1 MIMSQAWN
9 LVKATASDFTDDE
22 CLSSGAA
29 LAYYTIFSL
38 PPLLAIV
45 FVIAHWL
52 GVPQEQ
58 IDRIVREQLGMPA
71 ATAQEGNSPEG
82 ASGEVNSGARS
93 EAASAG
99 TEESAANGG
108 QGIGSLA
115 DQAQVPGEGSLF
127 SRIAGIVILIFSA
140 TGVLAQLQFSLNR
153 AWEVEPDPE
162 QSGIKNF
169 AMKRVLSFGM
179 IVVVAFLL
187 LVAMVVTTLIDEILS
202 WISSGLPDAFE
213 KVIAYSANAAST
225 VLIATLLFAAM
236 YKILPDAKVQWKDVA
251 VGALV
256 TGVLFVIG
264 KTLISVYLQSS
275 EVASGWGAAT
285 GSMVSILVWVY
296 YSSLIVLFGA
306 EFTQIWARSR
316 GRAIEPV
323 NGAVRKVEEKR
334 IIRDDQSSAGH
345 D

>member
-1 MIMSQAWN
+1 MSQAWN
-9 LVKATASDFTDDE
+9 LVKATSSDFTEDE

-45 FVIAHWL
+45 FVITHWL

-71 ATAQEGNSPEG
+71 ATARDVSL
-82 ASGEVNSGARS
+82 ASDASDKNS
-93 EAASAG
+93 EAAIDGIGKSAG
-99 TEESAANGG
+99 SDA
-108 QGIGSLA
+108 QDIGSLA
-115 DQAQVPGEGSLF
+115 DQAHVPGEGSLF
-127 SRIAGIVILIFSA
+127 SRIAGMAILIFSA

-202 WISSGLPDAFE
+202 WISSGLPSALE
-213 KVIAYSANAAST
+213 KMIAYSANAAST

-251 VGALV
+251 VGALL

-275 EVASGWGAAT
+275 DVASGWGAAT

-334 IIRDDQSSAGH
+334 IIRDDQGSAKR

>member
-1 MIMSQAWN
+1 MIQAWN
-9 LVKATASDFTDDE
+9 LVKATASDFTEDE

-45 FVIAHWL
+45 FVIAHWI

-71 ATAQEGNSPEG
+71 ASAQDASLSGSVSGRELETA
-82 ASGEVNSGARS
+82 S
-93 EAASAG
+93 EDAAESASAD
-99 TEESAANGG
+99 G

-115 DQAQVPGEGSLF
+115 DKAQVPGEGSLF
-127 SRIAGIVILIFSA
+127 SRIAGILILVFSA

-153 AWEVEPDPE
+153 AWEVEPDPA

-169 AMKRVLSFGM
+169 AVKRVLSFGM

-202 WISSGLPDAFE
+202 WISSWLPGALE

-225 VLIATLLFAAM
+225 VLIASLLFAAM

-256 TGVLFVIG
+256 TGVLFVVG
-264 KTLISVYLQSS
+264 KTLISIYLQSS
-275 EVASGWGAAT
+275 DVASGWGAAT

-323 NGAVRKVEEKR
+323 NGAVRKVEETR
-334 IIRDDQSSAGH
+334 IIREPQGATEH

>member
-1 MIMSQAWN
+1 MSQAWN
-9 LVKATASDFTDDE
+9 LVKATARDFTEDE

-71 ATAQEGNSPEG
+71 ATAQEGSSGEG
-82 ASGEVNSGARS
+82 ASGEGSLDERN
-93 EAASAG
+93 EATSAG
-99 TEESAANGG
+99 TDKSVADAA

-115 DQAQVPGEGSLF
+115 DKAQVPGEGNAF
-127 SRIAGIVILIFSA
+127 SRITGIAILVFSA

-187 LVAMVVTTLIDEILS
+187 LVAMVLTTLIDEILS
-202 WISSGLPDAFE
+202 WVSSGLPGAFE
-213 KVIAYSANAAST
+213 KVTAYSANAAST
-225 VLIATLLFAAM
+225 VLIASLLFAAM

-256 TGVLFVIG
+256 TGGLFVIG
-264 KTLISVYLQSS
+264 KTLISIYLQSS

-306 EFTQIWARSR
+306 EFTQIWARSH

-334 IIRDDQSSAGH
+334 IIRDDQGSAKR